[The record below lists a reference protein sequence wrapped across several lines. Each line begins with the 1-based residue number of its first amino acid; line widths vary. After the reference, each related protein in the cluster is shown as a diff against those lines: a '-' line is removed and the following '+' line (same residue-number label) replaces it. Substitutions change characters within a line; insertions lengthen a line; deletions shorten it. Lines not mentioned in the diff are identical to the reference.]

1 MSDIYD
7 EPFSSGGL
15 KELMNISK
23 TDISKTDN
31 IGDTRYLYTLIPSL
45 NSKATYYQLLIFLIV
60 FVCYMTGIIYASS
73 YNNNYTPNI
82 WMFFKLLINNPS
94 VSRNKFNE
102 YIESIVEK
110 KMLDKNCNVSTSTI
124 SGFTTNENSEN
135 SENNENIDHQIVPY
149 KCTIFGKLCHWL
161 NRIIINI
168 FYVKGDTI
176 KL

>member
-7 EPFSSGGL
+7 EPFSSGGI
-15 KELMNISK
+15 KELM
-23 TDISKTDN
+23 DISKTDN

-45 NSKATYYQLLIFLIV
+45 NSKTTYYQLLLFLIV
-60 FVCYMTGIIYASS
+60 FVCYMTGIIYASAYS
-73 YNNNYTPNI
+73 NNYTPNI
-82 WMFFKLLINNPS
+82 WMFFKLLINNSS

-110 KMLDKNCNVSTSTI
+110 KMLDKKCNVSTSTTI
-124 SGFTTNENSEN
+124 SGFTTIK
-135 SENNENIDHQIVPY
+135 NNENIDNQIVPY
-149 KCTIFGKLCHWL
+149 KCTFFGKLCHWL
-161 NRIIINI
+161 NQIIINI